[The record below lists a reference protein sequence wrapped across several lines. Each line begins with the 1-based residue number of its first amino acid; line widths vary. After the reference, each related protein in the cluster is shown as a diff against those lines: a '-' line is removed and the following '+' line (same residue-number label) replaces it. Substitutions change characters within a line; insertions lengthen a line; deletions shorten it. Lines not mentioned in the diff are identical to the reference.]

1 MVLPAVNAGREAVSL
16 ELVEVLSSMRLVRAE
31 FVRLLI

>member
-1 MVLPAVNAGREAVSL
+1 MVLPAVSAGREAVSL
-16 ELVEVLSSMRLVRAE
+16 ALAGELCSMRLVRAE